1 MRLLF
6 VGRRYWPAIG
16 GVESLM
22 RDLAKE
28 LASRHEVRVLALRT
42 DDGPLG
48 RLSDSLRPPRPF
60 EPFRDGPVAVEPL
73 RLPAW
78 RRGLMAPLLFD
89 VTPGLRR
96 YAYGGVRAVTA
107 AVYAHA
113 VAPVIA
119 RQAKGTDLIHIW
131 GGDLLAAAAVRAAGL
146 LHLPAVVTPFAH
158 RARWSDD
165 PGSAAAYRKAD
176 RVIALQESDAALYL
190 DLGVPRSRV
199 VVCGACSRALR
210 PEGGLEIRRRFGV
223 DGPLILFL
231 GARRPHKGLALL
243 LEAATLV
250 ALERPEVTFAVVG
263 PGPRV
268 LERPGPRLVDVGA
281 VDELERSDWLDAADL
296 LCLPS
301 ESETFGIVV
310 LEAWSLRTPV
320 VVSDIPPLRELVDNA
335 GGGVAAPRDPRS
347 LAQVILGLLAE
358 PERLRALGEA
368 GNSYWRNHFTV
379 AAVAK
384 RLEEVYASSAA
395 PSRHPSGASPSPVAT
410 SGSS

>member
-1 MRLLF
+1 
-6 VGRRYWPAIG
+6 
-16 GVESLM
+16 M

-28 LASRHEVRVLALRT
+28 LARRHEVRVLALRT

-96 YAYGGVRAVTA
+96 YAYGGVRVMTA

-119 RQAKGTDLIHIW
+119 RQAKRTDLIHMW

-190 DLGVPRSRV
+190 DLGVPRSRL
-199 VVCGACSRALR
+199 VVCGACSRGLR
-210 PEGGLEIRRRFGV
+210 PAGGLEIRRRFGIG
-223 DGPLILFL
+223 GPLILFL
-231 GARRPHKGLALL
+231 GARRPHKGLPLL

-250 ALERPEVTFAVVG
+250 ALERPDVTFAVVG
-263 PGPRV
+263 PGPR
-268 LERPGPRLVDVGA
+268 LLQKPGLKVVDVGA
-281 VDELERSDWLDAADL
+281 VDERGRSEWLDAADL

-310 LEAWSLRTPV
+310 LEAWSLRKPV
-320 VVSDIPPLRELVDNA
+320 VVSDIPPLRELVDKA
-335 GGGVAAPRDPRS
+335 GGGVAVPRDPRS
-347 LAQVILGLLAE
+347 LAQALSGLLAD
-358 PERLRALGEA
+358 PERLHTLGEA
-368 GNSYWRNHFTV
+368 GHSYWRNHFTV
-379 AAVAK
+379 AAVAR
-384 RLEEVYASSAA
+384 RLEEVYASPAA
-395 PSRHPSGASPSPVAT
+395 RSPHVAGTSPFHLAKSGTP
-410 SGSS
+410 